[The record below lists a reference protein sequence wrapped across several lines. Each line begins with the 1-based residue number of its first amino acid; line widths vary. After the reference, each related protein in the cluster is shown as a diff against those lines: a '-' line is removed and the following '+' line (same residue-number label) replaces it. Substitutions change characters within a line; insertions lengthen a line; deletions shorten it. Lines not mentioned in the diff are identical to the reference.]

1 MPITDD
7 DSTEAKDKDQLIGVL
22 VLVGIIG
29 GLLFVVLKVMKK
41 KK

>member
-7 DSTEAKDKDQLIGVL
+7 DSTQAKDKDQLIGVL

-29 GLLFVVLKVMKK
+29 GLLFVVLRVMKK

>member
-7 DSTEAKDKDQLIGVL
+7 DNSKDKDQLIGVL
-22 VLVGIIG
+22 VLVAVLG
-29 GLLFVVLKVMKK
+29 GLLFVVLRVMKK